1 MSYFSDKSAE
11 EDSRRNDAFKF
22 LIAMRE
28 ALSMAK
34 RSPQPVPY
42 KRTRDLLYDFSPE
55 LHAEISEL
63 ITKRNPS
70 DLVKYYTQKAELLS
84 SEKGEIIFPEVLIE
98 DDLKAEQKL
107 LEFGDNV
114 TLIKRRIFELQSAL
128 EHFQPEDIS
137 ENFILNHDF
146 SLVSR
151 HRFFEKGL
159 YNNAKVK
166 DYKLPG
172 NRILRL
178 RLLHPDKAER
188 IIGSDLVYEQFD
200 LKTEKVRF
208 IHLQYK
214 TWNSNVLYFSQ
225 GNVIDQIDKLN
236 DNICASGYCING
248 EGEKHS
254 SLNYRFPYCSAFL
267 RPTSYLTK
275 PDSTLV
281 STGVHIPICMVKR
294 IKENSPK
301 IDMTNTKG
309 RSIGN
314 KNFEDLFVDNHLG
327 SRWIS
332 FDQLENFYNEKGIN
346 SETGRIRVHAQEI
359 IIQSDEEKNNSR

>member
-1 MSYFSDKSAE
+1 MSYFSDKSAD

-22 LIAMRE
+22 LIALRE

-34 RSPQPVPY
+34 RSQQPVPY

-55 LHAEISEL
+55 LHSEISDL

-70 DLVKYYTQKAELLS
+70 DLVKYYTQKADLLS
-84 SEKGEIIFPEVLIE
+84 TEKGKIIFPEDLIQNE
-98 DDLKAEQKL
+98 LEAERKL
-107 LEFGDNV
+107 LEYGDDV
-114 TLIKRRIFELQSAL
+114 QLIKRKIYELQTAL

-151 HRFFEKGL
+151 HQFFEKEL
-159 YNNAKVK
+159 YSNAKVK
-166 DYKLPG
+166 DYKLTG

-200 LKTEKVRF
+200 LKRERVRF

-214 TWNSNVLYFSQ
+214 TWNSKVLYFSQ
-225 GNVIDQIDKLN
+225 GNVIDQIEKLN
-236 DNICASGYCING
+236 DNICDSGFCING

-254 SLNYRFPYCSAFL
+254 SSIYRFPYCSAFL

-275 PDSTLV
+275 PDATLV
-281 STGVHIPICMVKR
+281 STGIHIPVCMVRK
-294 IKENSPK
+294 IKDTSPK
-301 IDMTNTKG
+301 IDKKNTKG

-332 FDQLENFYNEKGIN
+332 FDQLEDFYNEKGIN
-346 SETGRIRVHAQEI
+346 SETGRIRVHAQEV
-359 IIQSDEEKNNSR
+359 IIQSGEEKNNSR